1 SMRSTAQRCSSK
13 GWPPKTVP
21 ASRRRRRRS
30 VAGVGG
36 LDAGAVAGFASLV
49 DLHEDFAA
57 AHHAEIVAGAF
68 LDRLA
73 AFGEVAELRLEAGV
87 VGGRARIDLLLLDE
101 LATEPPDLAPAPL
114 AEPERVLDRHEERTE
129 DEGQRSHRDD
139 TSAGCRRRG
148 DRDSWPRRRGLPRS
162 AGAGCTSRC
171 GRSGRSEERRVGEGG
186 RAR

>member
-1 SMRSTAQRCSSK
+1 ARRGSAWGC
-13 GWPPKTVP
+13 PPKPVP

-57 AHHAEIVAGAF
+57 AHHAEVVAGAF

-73 AFGEVAELRLEAGV
+73 ALGEVAQLRLEAGV
-87 VGGRARIDLLLLDE
+87 VGGSTRIDLLLLDE
-101 LATEPPDLAPAPL
+101 LPTEPPDLAPAPF
-114 AEPERVLDRHEERTE
+114 AEPERVLDRHEERAE
-129 DEGQRSHRDD
+129 YEGQWSHRDD

-148 DRDSWPRRRGLPRS
+148 GRDSWPRRRGLPRS

-171 GRSGRSEERRVGEGG
+171 GRSGSSSRS
-186 RAR
+186 